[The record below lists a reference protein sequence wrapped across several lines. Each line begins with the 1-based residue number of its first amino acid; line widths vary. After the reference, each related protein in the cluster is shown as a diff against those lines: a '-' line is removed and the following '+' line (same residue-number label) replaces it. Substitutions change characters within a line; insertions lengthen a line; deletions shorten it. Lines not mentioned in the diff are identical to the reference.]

1 MKNRKSLYL
10 LFGILLIAFF
20 GASYSIT
27 NYINENN
34 IVLEASNK
42 LPYLK
47 LTVKKTDAEIN
58 AALQTSVNTNLASVV
73 KDTKFLFKIK
83 YKDKEVRNMVLEK
96 HFNEST
102 VLNNKTQKELDE
114 LFKNQGYIVDSLSN
128 SQVVFVNNSDRYSYS
143 ANRYFL
149 GVYNNLVTIYK
160 TDKNGDV
167 NAQKIFNSN
176 VYAENGNQQK
186 YDFEAKES
194 GELQYI
200 RIDDLKEK
208 DGLVDD
214 LIKGR
219 KYIKD
224 SDGNQDMES
233 DQEYEKGE
241 FKTPEKA
248 FDYAR
253 GLLKS

>member
-1 MKNRKSLYL
+1 MKNIKNLYL
-10 LFGILLIAFF
+10 LLGVFTIVFFGI
-20 GASYSIT
+20 SYSIA

-34 IVLEASNK
+34 IVIEASNK

-47 LTVKKTDAEIN
+47 LTSKSTNIEKN
-58 AALQTSVNTNLASVV
+58 ASLQTSLTTNFASVS
-73 KDTKFLFKIK
+73 KDTKFIFKIK

-96 HFNEST
+96 HFNEYT
-102 VLNNKTQKELDE
+102 ALNNKTQKELDE
-114 LFKNQGYIVDSLSN
+114 FFKNQGYIVNSMSN

-143 ANRYFL
+143 ANTYFL
-149 GVYNNLVTIYK
+149 GVYNNFVTIYK
-160 TDKNGDV
+160 TDKNGDII
-167 NAQKIFNSN
+167 AQKIFNSN
-176 VYAENGNQQK
+176 VYAEDGSQQK
-186 YDFEAKES
+186 YDFQAKES

-219 KYIKD
+219 KYVKD
-224 SDGNQDMES
+224 SDSSKGMEM
-233 DQEYEKGE
+233 DEEYEKGE

>member
-1 MKNRKSLYL
+1 MKNRKGLYL
-10 LFGILLIAFF
+10 LLGILLIAFC
-20 GASYSIT
+20 GASYSIA
-27 NYINENN
+27 NYISENN
-34 IVLEASNK
+34 IVLEASSK

-47 LTVKKTDAEIN
+47 LTVKSIDNEKN
-58 AALQTSVNTNLASVV
+58 AVLQTSVTTSLVSVA
-73 KDTKFLFKIK
+73 KDTKFVFKIK

-102 VLNNKTQKELDE
+102 VLNNKTQKDLDE
-114 LFKNQGYIVDSLSN
+114 SFKTQGYVVDSMSN

-143 ANRYFL
+143 PNRYFL
-149 GVYNNLVTIYK
+149 GVYNDLVTIYK
-160 TDKNGDV
+160 TDENGNITAHKV
-167 NAQKIFNSN
+167 FNSN
-176 VYAENGNQQK
+176 VYSEDGSQRK

-200 RIDDLKEK
+200 RIGDLKEK

-219 KYIKD
+219 KSIKD
-224 SDGNQDMES
+224 NNGSQDAEV

>member
-10 LFGILLIAFF
+10 LLGILLIAFF
-20 GASYSIT
+20 GVSYSIAS
-27 NYINENN
+27 YINKNN
-34 IVLEASNK
+34 IVIEASSK

-47 LTVKKTDAEIN
+47 LTAKSSSNEKN
-58 AALQTSVNTNLASVV
+58 AALQTSVITNLASVA
-73 KDTKFLFKIK
+73 KDTKFVFKIK
-83 YKDKEVRNMVLEK
+83 YKDKDVRNMVLEK

-102 VLNNKTQKELDE
+102 VLNNKTKKELDE
-114 LFKNQGYIVDSLSN
+114 FFKTQGYNVDNMSN
-128 SQVVFVNNSDRYSYS
+128 SQVVFVNNSDRFSYS

-160 TDKNGDV
+160 TDENGDITD
-167 NAQKIFNSN
+167 QKIFNSN
-176 VYAENGNQQK
+176 VYAEDGSQKK
-186 YDFEAKES
+186 YDFQAKES

-208 DGLVDD
+208 DRLVDD

-224 SDGNQDMES
+224 SDISQGVDVDE
-233 DQEYEKGE
+233 EYEKGE
-241 FKTPEKA
+241 FKAPEKA

>member
-1 MKNRKSLYL
+1 MKNRKGLYL
-10 LFGILLIAFF
+10 LLGILLIAFF
-20 GASYSIT
+20 GASYSIA

-34 IVLEASNK
+34 IVIEASSK

-47 LTVKKTDAEIN
+47 FTVKSTNNEKN
-58 AALQTSVNTNLASVV
+58 AALQTSVTTNMASVA
-73 KDTKFLFKIK
+73 KDTKFVFNIK

-114 LFKNQGYIVDSLSN
+114 FFKTQGYIVDSITN
-128 SQVVFVNNSDRYSYS
+128 AHVVFVNYSDRYSYS

-149 GVYNNLVTIYK
+149 GVYNDLVTIYK
-160 TDKNGDV
+160 TDENGDITAHKV
-167 NAQKIFNSN
+167 FNSN
-176 VYAENGNQQK
+176 VYSEDGSQQK
-186 YDFEAKES
+186 YDFGAKES

-208 DGLVDD
+208 DGLVGD

-219 KYIKD
+219 KYIND
-224 SDGNQDMES
+224 SNGSQDAEV